1 MFLWKKKKKKKVKNI
16 KEEGFQNKMERDVS
30 ELIKFRNIET
40 FTKEKKDT
48 FFSKNN
54 ISDTFATLI
63 IGFKINDED
72 QARKE
77 NLLFILKWLDRFY
90 GDMFD
95 VLLVEQGS
103 ISRFNIEEY
112 NLKSYVRYEF
122 LYNPNAF
129 NRGWGFNVVVK
140 HFCPQSKVVV
150 LMDVDVLTGDN
161 FVSEIRDCYSGLY
174 DIISPYQ
181 NVYYTD
187 SNEASDLKASMN
199 LSCLSDTSKIKN
211 PVTICG
217 GVVIFN
223 KKIFLSLNGFEQYT
237 GYCCEDRAL
246 DTIALTLCD
255 HSRIRIAPFAYAHL
269 HHLSDQSARSNFD
282 HIYKHL
288 VDNYSCE
295 WDESLKETDFI
306 HRYCKHIDKAE
317 AVQRLIE
324 KSHGFAEIDLYKN
337 ESAININGTT
347 ESGNNISSSHI
358 VPPEFDGLSMYQE
371 REIYKAPEPDNK
383 ELESFHNAFLG
394 ERCFIIG
401 NGPSLNKHDLSLIQD
416 EYTFGV
422 NSFYYK
428 TRETGFRPFFY
439 VVEDSSVM
447 KENIEEIKNYHAPFK
462 FFPTI
467 YKSLHPKD
475 PNTFFFKMNR
485 GFYEKSSPNYVVPR
499 FSTDATKELFCGQ
512 SVTYI
517 NLQLAFFMG
526 FTEVYLIGMDF
537 DYVIPKSH
545 KRTGD
550 VLLSDT
556 DDPNHFH
563 KDYFGKG
570 KTWKD
575 PKLER
580 VALNYKMAKLVYESV
595 GRNVYNATVGGKL
608 EVFDRVDYKNLFLK

>member
-1 MFLWKKKKKKKVKNI
+1 MFFWKKKKEVVQENF
-16 KEEGFQNKMERDVS
+16 FQQQMEKRVS
-30 ELIKFRNIET
+30 ELVDFRNIEI
-40 FTKEKKDT
+40 FTREKKQT
-48 FFSKNN
+48 FLSNLKISN
-54 ISDTFATLI
+54 IFATLI
-63 IGFKINDED
+63 IGFKANDED
-72 QARKE
+72 PTRME
-77 NLLFILKWLDRFY
+77 SLLFLLKWLDHYY

-95 VLLVEQGS
+95 VLLVEQGRVS
-103 ISRFNIEEY
+103 HFNIKEHDIEPH
-112 NLKSYVRYEF
+112 VRYEF
-122 LYNPNAF
+122 LFNPDAY
-129 NRGWGFNVVVK
+129 NRGWGYNVAVK
-140 HFCPQSKVVV
+140 HFCPESKIVI
-150 LMDVDVLTGDN
+150 LMDVDVLTGYN
-161 FVSEIRDCYSGLY
+161 FVSEVRDCYLGHH

-187 SNEASDLKASMN
+187 SEEASDVKSTMN
-199 LSCLSDTSKIKN
+199 LSCLSNDTKIKN

-217 GVVIFN
+217 GIVIFN
-223 KKIFLSLNGFEQYT
+223 KKTFLSLNGFEQYT

-255 HSRIRIAPFAYAHL
+255 SAKIRIAPVAYAHL
-269 HHLSDQSARSNFD
+269 YHPTDKSARANFD
-282 HIYKHL
+282 SIYKHL
-288 VDNYSCE
+288 VDNYNCK
-295 WDESLKETDFI
+295 WDPSLKETDFI
-306 HRYCKHIDKAE
+306 HLYCKHISKDQ
-317 AVQRLIE
+317 AVKRLID
-324 KSHGFAEIDLYKN
+324 KSHGFAEIDLYKQEN
-337 ESAININGTT
+337 GINVNGTIKKSNHNDPT
-347 ESGNNISSSHI
+347 PLII
-358 VPPEFDGLSMYQE
+358 PPEFDGLSTYQK
-371 REIYKAPEPDNK
+371 REIYKAPDPDIE
-383 ELESFHNAFLG
+383 ELEPFYNAFLG

-401 NGPSLNKHDLSLIQD
+401 NGPSLNKHDLSCIQD

-447 KENIEEIKNYHAPFK
+447 KENIDEIRNYHAPFK

-467 YKSLHPKD
+467 YKNLHPKD

-517 NLQLAFFMG
+517 NLQLAFYMG

-537 DYVIPKSH
+537 DYVIPESH

-595 GRNVYNATVGGKL
+595 GRNVYNATIGGKL
-608 EVFDRVDYKNLFLK
+608 EVFDRVEYKSLFS